1 MGLFKSLFGNA
12 SPSQD
17 NSTTLADLAV
27 AERLPAGPINAYAT
41 VADAPAPDFPHR
53 PFGTRDR
60 SDPELLPHL
69 QGFAGYVFNPAQRQ
83 PRQSEWALLNHAL
96 RTQRHFSFE
105 MEATALPAL
114 ADWARRANAV
124 LFLADGTVRDPELR
138 TLFDLAGGD
147 EDGRLP
153 YPADAEARRQ
163 RSRAQAEAQFGLRS
177 PDSLPPVIGVNEV
190 VFRPAVEVAARASA
204 LMAVAVRA
212 EGQNE
217 GNPLAPE
224 MILERIPLAEA
235 ALSPRERAFLFDEA
249 PDGQEVANSLWRYE
263 ALTTLLWA
271 LDEIDTQPALS
282 GICDVPLVAGLMVRR
297 GAALAHGA
305 QLRNAGEILDAL
317 DLSFRLHW
325 SVVDARQKG
334 SEIDGLVP
342 GVVSERH
349 HALNW
354 LVRHHDAEWDDVQ
367 TPT

>member
-1 MGLFKSLFGNA
+1 MGLFKSLFGNP
-12 SPSQD
+12 SPRHDS
-17 NSTTLADLAV
+17 STTQTDLAL

-105 MEATALPAL
+105 IDVTAVPAL
-114 ADWARRANAV
+114 ADWARRTNAI

-138 TLFDLAGGD
+138 TLFDPGGD

-163 RSRAQAEAQFGLRS
+163 RSRAHAEAEFALRS
-177 PDSLPPVIGVNEV
+177 PDSLPPVIGAGEV
-190 VFRPAVEVAARASA
+190 VFRPAAEVAARASA

-217 GNPLAPE
+217 GDPLPPE

-235 ALSPRERAFLFDEA
+235 ALSPAERAFLFDDT
-249 PDGQEVANSLWRYE
+249 PDGQAVANALWRYE
-263 ALTTLLWA
+263 ALTALLWA
-271 LDEIDTQPALS
+271 LDEIDTLPALS
-282 GICDVPLVAGLMVRR
+282 GICDVPLIAGLMVRR
-297 GAALAHGA
+297 GAALATGA
-305 QLRNAGEILDAL
+305 RLRDPSKILDAL
-317 DLSFRLHW
+317 DLTFRLHW
-325 SVVDARQKG
+325 SLVDARQKG
-334 SEIDGLVP
+334 VEIPGIVP
-342 GVVSERH
+342 GVIAERH
-349 HALNW
+349 YAFNW
-354 LVRHHDAEWDDVQ
+354 LVRHHDADWDDVQ